1 MRGAAYRDLTAG
13 VRDDLLDAAQTP
25 GQIPARWR
33 SSRLRRCWS
42 RNIIWVF
49 RNACRRTSHEDRRV
63 EIEAAENAE
72 PGVAADGVPQQ
83 DAAEE
88 STTTSAAARSRF
100 LIPEPCRRH
109 CGTRTG
115 AKKVEKS
122 CRGDLTGFCA
132 CEVARHRTFQP
143 LPASEKLTCP
153 FGCTAPRSAR
163 AAGRFIAGPGRE
175 KTCISKLGSIFTA

>member
-1 MRGAAYRDLTAG
+1 MHSLTVPKNRLDRIILRG
-13 VRDDLLDAAQTP
+13 
-25 GQIPARWR
+25 
-33 SSRLRRCWS
+33 
-42 RNIIWVF
+42 F
-49 RNACRRTSHEDRRV
+49 RNSGGRTSHEDRRV

-83 DAAEE
+83 DAAQE
-88 STTTSAAARSRF
+88 STTTSTAARSRF

-132 CEVARHRTFQP
+132 CELARHRTFQP

-163 AAGRFIAGPGRE
+163 AAGRFSAGRRRE
-175 KTCISKLGSIFTA
+175 EDAYLKTGSIFTA